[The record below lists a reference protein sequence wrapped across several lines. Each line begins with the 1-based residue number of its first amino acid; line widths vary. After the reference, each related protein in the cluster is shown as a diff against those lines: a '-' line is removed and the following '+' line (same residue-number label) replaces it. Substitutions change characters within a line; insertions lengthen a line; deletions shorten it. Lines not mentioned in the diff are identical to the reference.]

1 MEIIDNAWET
11 TTKIKPNFIVSF
23 KTYSL
28 VTGALIILNIVLYN
42 YATNT
47 SGYLDSE
54 INLTSSLFTMLIAFP
69 VVSFILA
76 VLFALIPHKE
86 KAYSQ
91 KYVPMALFILFVMH
105 SITFISRC
113 KQRLCHRYEKRP
125 LKKKSGT

>member
-1 MEIIDNAWET
+1 VDIREPLIPLRIVSFANHSNFSRLYPHRYMEIIDNAWET

-54 INLTSSLFTMLIAFP
+54 INLTSSLSTILIAFP
-69 VVSFILA
+69 VVSSILA
-76 VLFALIPHKE
+76 VLFALIPYKE
-86 KAYSQ
+86 S
-91 KYVPMALFILFVMH
+91 L
-105 SITFISRC
+105 
-113 KQRLCHRYEKRP
+113 
-125 LKKKSGT
+125 